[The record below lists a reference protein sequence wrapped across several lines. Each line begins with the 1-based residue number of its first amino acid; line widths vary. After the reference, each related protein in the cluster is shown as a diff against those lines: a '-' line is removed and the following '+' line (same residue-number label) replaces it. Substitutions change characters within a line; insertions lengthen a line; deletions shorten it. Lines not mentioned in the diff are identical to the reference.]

1 MLPYFMASHSVSL
14 TQLLKKLSVTNTHGL
29 SSEEVIRRRIL
40 YGENKL
46 PETSAKTIWQILW
59 HQFHNAL
66 TYILLL
72 ATILSLLSDHLID
85 AVVIGIL
92 IVINMSVGVF
102 HEFRAEKRVQSLK
115 QLVTL
120 TCRVRRNGKIQ
131 LIQLYELVP
140 GDIVLL
146 EDGQT
151 VPADIRLLDSREL
164 STEEASLTGESLPI
178 LKQAKELPIK
188 TALGD
193 RINMVFM
200 STHVVSGKGEGVVVA
215 IGEKTEIGKISK
227 QLQTT
232 IEQKS
237 LFHQR
242 TEFLLKQMILVATL
256 LSVVIGFL
264 LFSRGE
270 NLSEIL
276 SFVFATIISGIPEGL
291 PSVLTVLLSIASVRM
306 SRKKALL
313 RNLPAIETLSTV
325 TTIITDK
332 TGTLTENVM
341 KVEKLLF
348 ADRNPIDITGKRWEL
363 TGKFLRN
370 KKSISTTEMSG
381 LKRLF
386 SLFALTSIGEITETE
401 SGPTVTGYP
410 TEVARYV
417 VARKAGYTRTLA
429 AEHYELLT
437 DTAYNQD
444 SKTKSA
450 LFKEKATGKF
460 LFVLLGGAE
469 AVLANCKN
477 AGDLVSEVERAAT
490 KGYRMQAVAYTQI
503 SQSEMPKTVPKT
515 LELGAVLQIADPLR
529 EEVPA
534 AITAAHTAGIRVI
547 MATGDHVA
555 TAFEIA
561 RKSGIIDPAT
571 PISQLHTMAL
581 SQTDID
587 ELSAEE
593 FAQKVRTIN
602 VFARV
607 TPETKLR
614 IAQVLQ
620 QEGQVIAMTG
630 DGVNDAPVIKQADI
644 GIAMGL
650 MGTDVAKESSDLIL
664 LDDSFATII
673 DAIQEGR
680 TVFKNMRQTSLYL
693 ITTNLA
699 EYFLIFVSFL
709 FATPLPL
716 LPLQILWLNLV
727 TDGLSDVALATEKSH
742 KTILKEK
749 PRLKTDAIIT
759 KKDLV
764 FILTLAVLMMGLGML
779 FFLPYLTESV
789 DKARTMVFAVMV
801 FTQLFNVYNLRSLE
815 TPTWKLGYF
824 SNPAINAAVAIS
836 SLLFLGAMYTPT
848 LQPVFGFIPLTLWEL
863 AVVILVSGIVLLVGE
878 LYKTIRA
885 KKLSL

>member
-1 MLPYFMASHSVSL
+1 MASHSQSS
-14 TQLLKKLSVTNTHGL
+14 TQLMKNLSVTTQGL
-29 SSEEVIRRRIL
+29 SPEEVIRRRIL

-46 PETSAKTIWQILW
+46 PETSGKTIWQILW
-59 HQFHNAL
+59 HQFNNAL

-72 ATILSLLSDHLID
+72 ATVLSLLSDHLID
-85 AVVIGIL
+85 AVVIAIL
-92 IVINMSVGVF
+92 IGINMSVGVF
-102 HEFRAEKRVQSLK
+102 HEFRAEKRVQGLK
-115 QLVTL
+115 RLMTL
-120 TCRVRRNGKIQ
+120 TCRVRRQGKVH
-131 LIQLYELVP
+131 LIQQYELVP

-256 LSVVIGFL
+256 LSVVIGLL

-386 SLFALTSIGEITETE
+386 SLFALTSTGEITETE

-561 RKSGIIDPAT
+561 RKSGIIDPTT
-571 PISQLHTMAL
+571 PNSQLHIQAL

-587 ELSAEE
+587 KLSDEE

-607 TPETKLR
+607 TPETKQR

-620 QEGQVIAMTG
+620 QDGQVIAMTG

-644 GIAMGL
+644 GISMGL

-673 DAIQEGR
+673 DAVQEGR

-742 KTILKEK
+742 RSILTEK
-749 PRLKTDAIIT
+749 PRNKTESIVTRKDFVFIIT
-759 KKDLV
+759 
-764 FILTLAVLMMGLGML
+764 LALLMMTLGMAY
-779 FFLPYLTESV
+779 FLPYLSGSL

-801 FTQLFNVYNLRSLE
+801 FTQLFNVFNLRSLD
-815 TPTWKLGYF
+815 TPIWKLGYF
-824 SNPAINAAVAIS
+824 SNPAINVAVAVS
-836 SLLFLGAMYTPT
+836 SFLFLGAMYTPSF
-848 LQPVFGFIPLTLWEL
+848 QPIFNFVPLTFLEL
-863 AVVILVSGIVLLVGE
+863 SGVILVSGIVLLTGE
-878 LYKTIRA
+878 VYKTIR
-885 KKLSL
+885 LRRLTL